1 MRRHRAAAYG
11 EPVKAVDARFVDL
24 RGAYNF
30 RDLGGLPTVDGRV
43 TRSGVMFR
51 SDALHHLEPDDIDQL
66 VLLGITTIIDLRSAV
81 EVERHGRGA
90 LADEPIGWVHAPLT
104 NPSPDDKLPPALA
117 AGNLGEHYSTSL
129 GERTVQLANVIELL
143 SSRDHLPAVFH
154 CTAGKDR
161 TGIVAAL
168 VLSLVDVEPDAIV
181 DDYALTDPRMP
192 MIIARL
198 RGPDTTPEL
207 AQALAAGVARAE
219 ATSMRT
225 FLVALDRG
233 YGGAAG
239 WARAAGVGDDTIA
252 RLRRLLVDDSR

>member
-1 MRRHRAAAYG
+1 M
-11 EPVKAVDARFVDL
+11 KAVDARFVEL

-30 RDLGGLPTVDGRV
+30 RDLGGLPTIDGHV
-43 TRSGVMFR
+43 TRPGVMFR
-51 SDALHHLEPDDIDQL
+51 SDALHHLESDDIEQL
-66 VLLGITTIIDLRSAV
+66 LLLGITTIIDLRSAA

-90 LADEPIGWVHAPLT
+90 LADESIGWVHAPLT
-104 NPSPDDKLPPALA
+104 NPSPGDTLPPALA

-129 GERTVQLANVIELL
+129 GERTLQLARVIELL
-143 SSRDHLPAVFH
+143 SSAEHLPAVFH

-192 MIIARL
+192 LIIERL
-198 RGPDTTPEL
+198 RGPETSPEL
-207 AQALAAGVARAE
+207 TQALAAGIARAE

-225 FLVALDRG
+225 FLVALERG

-239 WARAAGVGDDTIA
+239 WARAAGISDHTIVQ
-252 RLRRLLVDDSR
+252 LRELLVDDAS